1 MILAIHGVAG
11 GWDELAIAVVAFGVM
26 WVAVKL
32 AGRKAQDDDDEE
44 HDGEDAG
51 PDGRALAAEPAHQ
64 EHEDPVPPATPLV

>member
-32 AGRKAQDDDDEE
+32 AGRKAHDDDEDDE
-44 HDGEDAG
+44 KDDDEQAA
-51 PDGRALAAEPAHQ
+51 ALAADPAQ
-64 EHEDPVPPATPLV
+64 EHKDPVPPATPLA